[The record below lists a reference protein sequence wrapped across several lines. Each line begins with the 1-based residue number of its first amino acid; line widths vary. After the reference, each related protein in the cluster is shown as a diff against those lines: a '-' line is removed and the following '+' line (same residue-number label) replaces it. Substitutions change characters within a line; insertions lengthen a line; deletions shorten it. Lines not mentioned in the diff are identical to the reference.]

1 MVRFP
6 QPEQRRED
14 ARGAG
19 GGDQCRP
26 RVGADTAPAALPQG
40 PDTSLARSWWGGHD
54 LSGGQWQRLA
64 LARSFHADAPVHI
77 LDEPTAALDARAEHQ
92 VLQRFRALTDAR
104 AGLFVT
110 HRLASARI
118 ADRVVVL
125 HHGHITVSGTYD
137 ELLHQPGSRFAE
149 LPQLQSGTELVP

>member
-1 MVRFP
+1 M
-6 QPEQRRED
+6 
-14 ARGAG
+14 
-19 GGDQCRP
+19 
-26 RVGADTAPAALPQG
+26 
-40 PDTSLARSWWGGHD
+40 DTSLARSWWGGHD

-125 HHGHITVSGTYD
+125 HHGHVTVSGTYD